1 MRRSSQWGDAG
12 RLYEGRSV
20 ILTGQALLLFAA
32 VVMTESPSGAEPA
45 RFAQL
50 VVRERIIVRVPARP
64 VAITPA
70 RLKWKE
76 KRGPRCVAMASVG
89 GAAVVERKSVDLML
103 KGGQR
108 VRAQFESSCP
118 ALDYYSGF
126 YIMPSADGR
135 ICADRD
141 SIHTRAGGECQ
152 VTRFRKLVVDK

>member
-1 MRRSSQWGDAG
+1 M
-12 RLYEGRSV
+12 
-20 ILTGQALLLFAA
+20 ILTGQALLLFTAIAA
-32 VVMTESPSGAEPA
+32 TVSPSAAEPA
-45 RFAQL
+45 IYAQL

-64 VAITPA
+64 LAIAPA

-76 KRGPRCVAMASVG
+76 KRGPRCVTMASVG

-126 YIMPSADGR
+126 YIMPSADAR

-152 VTRFRKLVVDK
+152 ITRFRKLVAGK